1 MAENSL
7 IQEAFKLKGRLFTLT
22 VLELFPCK
30 LEQFEAQIEAIYH
43 KAPNMFANTPIVLDL
58 KPLAGCSFDLKGV
71 ANIMRAFQMVPV
83 GVQHASVIQQK
94 AAAAA
99 GLAVLLSRDGDEAK
113 PLKKAIDA
121 ADNGAVVSNSIK
133 HRSQSVTSNV
143 KVEPSQS
150 QPKQA
155 AATTDAKPV
164 AIESSARQSKVIT
177 QPVRS
182 GQQVYAKDADLIV
195 LSSVGTGAE
204 LLADGHIHVYGTLRG
219 RALAGINGDK
229 SARIFCSK
237 LQAELVSVAG
247 QYLMPQEKCETYQG
261 SKQIL
266 IEGEHLKIIDL

>member
-58 KPLAGCSFDLKGV
+58 KPLAGASFDLKGV

-121 ADNGAVVSNSIK
+121 ADNGAVVSNSIR
-133 HRSQSVTSNV
+133 HRNQSATSSV
-143 KVEPSQS
+143 KVEPSQ
-150 QPKQA
+150 PKQT
-155 AATTDAKPV
+155 AATTDAKPA

-219 RALAGINGDK
+219 RALAGIKGDK

-247 QYLMPQEKCETYQG
+247 QYLMPQEKGETYQG